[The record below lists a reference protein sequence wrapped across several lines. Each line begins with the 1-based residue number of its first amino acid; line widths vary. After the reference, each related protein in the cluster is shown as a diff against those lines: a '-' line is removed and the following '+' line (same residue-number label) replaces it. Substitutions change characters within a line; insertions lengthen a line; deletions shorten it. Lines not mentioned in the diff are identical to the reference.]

1 MSIQEFYS
9 VMSDLWDQL
18 AFTEFAELR
27 ACAPYIA
34 NREEQRLVK
43 FLMAPRDDFESLR
56 GSILHRNPLPSVD
69 SIVSELLAYEI
80 RLKSQAGKGI
90 LPIPNQ
96 SVLVVQSRPYTSY
109 ENKPYLSVGFD
120 ECSFCRQK
128 GHWKSQ
134 CPKLGNRAPQSQQQK
149 HQFKPPQS
157 VNQSQPRPYRP
168 PQFNI
173 AVVVPSPDSLGFGS
187 SSSTPTL
194 TSLSEQ
200 LQKLIA
206 AQSHA
211 MSVSSPIGQS
221 PPSSSGDDPI
231 QLPYKY
237 EGDRKFPIRFNMHCR
252 VSE

>member
-1 MSIQEFYS
+1 MRYAS
-9 VMSDLWDQL
+9 
-18 AFTEFAELR
+18 
-27 ACAPYIA
+27 
-34 NREEQRLVK
+34 
-43 FLMAPRDDFESLR
+43 SLR
-56 GSILHRNPLPSVD
+56 Q
-69 SIVSELLAYEI
+69 E
-80 RLKSQAGKGI
+80 K
-90 LPIPNQ
+90 
-96 SVLVVQSRPYTSY
+96 
-109 ENKPYLSVGFD
+109 
-120 ECSFCRQK
+120 QK

-194 TSLSEQ
+194 ASLSEQ

-221 PPSSSGDDPI
+221 PPSSSGDDPV